1 MPEVVNVRFRSKG
14 KAYFF
19 DPAGTEPHAGD
30 SVIVETAKGLELG
43 ECVRAAHFVEETAIV
58 PPLRPVIR
66 IATEED
72 LAVAEA
78 NKEKEKVAFDF
89 CQKKIAERGLDM
101 KLVDVEYSF
110 DSSKILFFFTSGG
123 RVDFRELVKDLAGV
137 FRTRIEL
144 RQIGVRDS
152 AKLVGGLGICGRPF
166 CCSTFLDDF
175 QPVSIKMAKTQSLS
189 LNPTKIS
196 GTCGRLMCCLKY
208 EQDAY
213 EHLLKTVPK
222 VESEVDTPDG
232 KGTVKEVNLL
242 RRIVKVKLAEESIS
256 ELKSY
261 KAREL
266 GFTVGGVYKEPEPPE
281 EIPEEQPERVS
292 SRFNFGSIDTAP
304 ALINDKPEEQENEN
318 AEGKSEGGRNRHRSN
333 RRHKGKKP
341 ENAQP
346 AGEKTEAPKQE
357 AQPKQEKQ
365 EHKEHNKNQH
375 KHHNKPA
382 QQGQNNGQQPKTEAP
397 QQEQPK
403 QEKQEKH
410 GGNQHHRSRRH
421 RSGGNHNHAPKQEGQ
436 PKQEKTNQQPKA
448 EAPKQNQQVLDE
460 KAKARAAAVAE
471 AVAQAKPNANKR
483 NHHRRYHNNKSN
495 KPAGENKTN

>member
-19 DPAGTEPHAGD
+19 DPAGTVPHAGD
-30 SVIVETAKGLELG
+30 YVIVETAKGLELG
-43 ECVRAAHFVEETAIV
+43 ECVRGAHFVEETAIV

-66 IATEED
+66 IATED
-72 LAVAEA
+72 DHAIAQA

-89 CQKKIAERGLDM
+89 CQKKIAERGLEM

-123 RVDFRELVKDLAGV
+123 RVDFRELVKDLASV

-222 VESEVDTPDG
+222 VETEVDTPDG

-242 RRIVKVKLAEESIS
+242 RRTVKVKLADEGIS
-256 ELKSY
+256 ELKAY
-261 KAREL
+261 KSREL
-266 GFTVGGVYKEPEPPE
+266 GFTIGGVYKEPEPPE

-292 SRFNFGSIDTAP
+292 SRFGFGHIDTAP
-304 ALINDKPEEQENEN
+304 ALINDKPEEKEEEKS
-318 AEGKSEGGRNRHRSN
+318 EGKSEGGKNRHRSG
-333 RRHKGKKP
+333 RRHKNKKP
-341 ENAQP
+341 ENAKP
-346 AGEKTEAPKQE
+346 GGEKEEPAKQQTHSKQENQVQHKENGKQNKNNHKPAQQPKNHNQQPKAEPPKQE
-357 AQPKQEKQ
+357 NQPKQEKQ
-365 EHKEHNKNQH
+365 GGNQH
-375 KHHNKPA
+375 HHSRRHRSGGGNH
-382 QQGQNNGQQPKTEAP
+382 NNAPKQENQTKQPQQPKTEAP
-397 QQEQPK
+397 
-403 QEKQEKH
+403 
-410 GGNQHHRSRRH
+410 
-421 RSGGNHNHAPKQEGQ
+421 
-436 PKQEKTNQQPKA
+436 
-448 EAPKQNQQVLDE
+448 KQNQQAMDE

-483 NHHRRYHNNKSN
+483 NHHRRYHNNKN
-495 KPAGENKTN
+495 HKPGGENTAN

>member
-19 DPAGTEPHAGD
+19 DPAGTAPHIGD
-30 SVIVETAKGLELG
+30 SVIVETAKGLEFG
-43 ECVRAAHFVEETAIV
+43 ECVRGAHFVEETAIV
-58 PPLRPVIR
+58 PPLRPVVR

-72 LAVAEA
+72 HAIAQA
-78 NKEKEKVAFDF
+78 NKEKEKTAFDF
-89 CQKKIAERGLDM
+89 CQKKITERGLDM

-208 EQDAY
+208 EQEAY

-222 VESEVDTPDG
+222 VETEVDTPDG

-242 RRIVKVKLAEESIS
+242 RRTVKVKLAEEGIS
-256 ELKSY
+256 ELKAY
-261 KAREL
+261 PAREL

-281 EIPEEQPERVS
+281 EIPEEIPERIS
-292 SRFNFGSIDTAP
+292 SRFNFSHIDTTP
-304 ALINDKPEEQENEN
+304 SLINDKPEEKEH
-318 AEGKSEGGRNRHRSN
+318 AEHEGSKSRHRGGRRHRS
-333 RRHKGKKP
+333 KKP
-341 ENAQP
+341 QNAQP
-346 AGEKTEAPKQE
+346 AAEKAEAPKQG
-357 AQPKQEKQ
+357 AQPKQ

-375 KHHNKPA
+375 NHNNKPA
-382 QQGQNNGQQPKTEAP
+382 QAQPEKEN
-397 QQEQPK
+397 QPK
-403 QEKQEKH
+403 QEKQ
-410 GGNQHHRSRRH
+410 GGNNQHHRSRRH
-421 RSGGNHNHAPKQEGQ
+421 RGGGKPKQDNHGQ
-436 PKQEKTNQQPKA
+436 QAQQPKA
-448 EAPKQNQQVLDE
+448 EAPKQQQQVMDE

-483 NHHRRYHNNKSN
+483 NYHRRHRSHKPNGGGNNQQ
-495 KPAGENKTN
+495 A

>member
-19 DPAGTEPHAGD
+19 DPAGTEPHMGD
-30 SVIVETAKGLELG
+30 SVIVETAKGLEIG
-43 ECVRAAHFVEETAIV
+43 ECVRGAHFVEETAVV

-72 LAVAEA
+72 HAIAEA
-78 NKEKEKVAFDF
+78 NKEKEKTAFDF
-89 CQKKIAERGLDM
+89 CQKKITERGLDM

-110 DSSKILFFFTSGG
+110 DGSKILFFFTSGG
-123 RVDFRELVKDLAGV
+123 RVDFRELVKDLASV

-208 EQDAY
+208 EQEAY

-242 RRIVKVKLAEESIS
+242 RRTVKVKLANEGIS
-256 ELKSY
+256 ELKAY
-261 KAREL
+261 PAREL

-281 EIPEEQPERVS
+281 EVPEEIPERIS
-292 SRFNFGSIDTAP
+292 SRFNFSHIDTSP
-304 ALINDKPEEQENEN
+304 ALINDKPEEKEDVEP
-318 AEGKSEGGRNRHRSN
+318 EDKSEGGKSRHRGGRRHRS
-333 RRHKGKKP
+333 KKP
-341 ENAQP
+341 QGAQNNAEKAETPKQETQP
-346 AGEKTEAPKQE
+346 KQEKQTHGKTQHNHGSKPANSQPKQE

-365 EHKEHNKNQH
+365 E
-375 KHHNKPA
+375 
-382 QQGQNNGQQPKTEAP
+382 
-397 QQEQPK
+397 K
-403 QEKQEKH
+403 QEKQ
-410 GGNQHHRSRRH
+410 GGSQHHRSRRH
-421 RSGGNHNHAPKQEGQ
+421 RGGGKPKPEN
-436 PKQEKTNQQPKA
+436 PAQQPKNETPKHQPKT
-448 EAPKQNQQVLDE
+448 EAPKQQVMDE

-483 NHHRRYHNNKSN
+483 NYHRRHKNH
-495 KPAGENKTN
+495 KPGGGENKQG

>member
-43 ECVRAAHFVEETAIV
+43 ECVRSAHFVEETSIV

-72 LAVAEA
+72 LAIAEA

-89 CQKKIAERGLDM
+89 CQKKIVERGLDM

-166 CCSTFLDDF
+166 CCATFLDDF

-222 VESEVDTPDG
+222 VDTEVDTPDG

-242 RRIVKVKLAEESIS
+242 RRTVKVKLAEESIS
-256 ELKSY
+256 ELKAY

-281 EIPEEQPERVS
+281 EVPEEQPERVS
-292 SRFNFGSIDTAP
+292 SRFSFSNVDVTP
-304 ALINDKPEEQENEN
+304 ALINDKPEENEG
-318 AEGKSEGGRNRHRSN
+318 EKHEGGKNRHRSG
-333 RRHKGKKP
+333 RRHGHKGKKP
-341 ENAQP
+341 EDAQQS
-346 AGEKTEAPKQE
+346 GEKADTPKQE
-357 AQPKQEKQ
+357 SQPKQEKQ
-365 EHKEHNKNQH
+365 EHKEHGKNQN
-375 KHHNKPA
+375 KHNK
-382 QQGQNNGQQPKTEAP
+382 QNQQPKAEAP
-397 QQEQPK
+397 KQEQPK
-403 QEKQEKH
+403 QEKQEKQ

-421 RSGGNHNHAPKQEGQ
+421 RSGGNNHNNAPKQEGQ
-436 PKQEKTNQQPKA
+436 PKQNQQPKA
-448 EAPKQNQQVLDE
+448 EAPKQPQQVMDE

-471 AVAQAKPNANKR
+471 AVAQAKPHANKR
-483 NHHRRYHNNKSN
+483 NHHRRHKSHKPAEENKSN
-495 KPAGENKTN
+495 N

>member
-19 DPAGTEPHAGD
+19 DPAGTEPHTGD

-43 ECVRAAHFVEETAIV
+43 ECVRNAHFVEETAIV

-89 CQKKIAERGLDM
+89 CQKKITERGLEM

-110 DSSKILFFFTSGG
+110 DGSKILFFFTSGG

-166 CCSTFLDDF
+166 CCTTFLDDF

-222 VESEVDTPDG
+222 VETEVDTPDG

-242 RRIVKVKLAEESIS
+242 RRTVKVKLADEGIS
-256 ELKSY
+256 ELRPY
-261 KAREL
+261 QAREL

-281 EIPEEQPERVS
+281 EVPEVKPERTG
-292 SRFNFGSIDTAP
+292 SRFSFSHIDTTP
-304 ALINDKPEEQENEN
+304 SLINDKPEESA
-318 AEGKSEGGRNRHRSN
+318 AEPREEKSEGS
-333 RRHKGKKP
+333 
-341 ENAQP
+341 
-346 AGEKTEAPKQE
+346 
-357 AQPKQEKQ
+357 
-365 EHKEHNKNQH
+365 KN
-375 KHHNKPA
+375 
-382 QQGQNNGQQPKTEAP
+382 
-397 QQEQPK
+397 
-403 QEKQEKH
+403 
-410 GGNQHHRSRRH
+410 HHRSRRH
-421 RSGGNHNHAPKQEGQ
+421 RGKKPQSAQNGEKVEAPKPEKQQEVQPKKEKQENNKPQHNNNKSAQNGKAAQSNKPAQPNENKQPAQEKQSGNQQHSRSRRHRSGSKPKQENNAPQQAKQ
-436 PKQEKTNQQPKA
+436 PKT
-448 EAPKQNQQVLDE
+448 EAPKQQVMDE

-471 AVAQAKPNANKR
+471 AVAQAKPNGNNKR
-483 NHHRRYHNNKSN
+483 HYHRRHKSN
-495 KPAGENKTN
+495 KPSGENKQN